1 MFSYGGNMKATV
13 RFWALFAAVMLF
25 DGGIGVL
32 RAEEADPLKLLK
44 RMTDHVGS
52 QQHIAAT
59 VDTDIEVITP
69 ELQKLQFASSS
80 TLQLS
85 RPDKLRVARR
95 GGYADVE
102 LIFDGKVLTIFGKN
116 INAYAQVPLEGT
128 TDQLLQRLH
137 TDFDV
142 GAPGADLLATN
153 AYALLT
159 DDIVDAKYIG
169 HGVIGGVDC
178 DHIAIRDHDTDWQ
191 IWIERGANPIPRKY
205 VITSKAVTGGPQ
217 YTLLV
222 RDWKEGE
229 VLGADDLKFSPP
241 ADAKKAE
248 PKDLV
253 NLDEVPAATVQ
264 GAVQ

>member
-1 MFSYGGNMKATV
+1 MLLYNGGVSPAC
-13 RFWALFAAVMLF
+13 
-25 DGGIGVL
+25 
-32 RAEEADPLKLLK
+32 AEETDPLKLLK
-44 RMTDHVGS
+44 RMTDHVGA
-52 QQHIAAT
+52 QQHITAT

-80 TLQLS
+80 TLRLS
-85 RPDKLRVARR
+85 RPNKIHVARR

-102 LIFDGKVLTIFGKN
+102 LIFDGKVLTIYGKN
-116 INAYAQVPLEGT
+116 INSFAQVPLEGT
-128 TDQLLQRLH
+128 IDQLLERLQ
-137 TDFDV
+137 TDFDI
-142 GAPGADLLATN
+142 GAPGADLLTTD
-153 AYALLT
+153 AYTLLT
-159 DDIVDAKYIG
+159 DDIVNAKYIG

-178 DHIAIRDHDTDWQ
+178 DHIAVRDHDTDWQ
-191 IWIERGANPIPRKY
+191 IWIERGDNPIPRKY
-205 VITSKAVTGGPQ
+205 VITSKAVTGAPQ

-229 VLGADDLKFSPP
+229 ALGAEALKFTPA

-264 GAVQ
+264 GSAQ